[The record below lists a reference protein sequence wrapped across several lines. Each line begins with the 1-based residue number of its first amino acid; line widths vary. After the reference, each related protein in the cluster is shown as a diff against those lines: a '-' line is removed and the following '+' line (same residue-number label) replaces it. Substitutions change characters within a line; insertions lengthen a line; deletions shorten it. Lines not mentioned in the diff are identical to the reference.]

1 MSCDPTAFLPSEIA
15 NGERPHNAAN
25 SYGVRQMLSEARA
38 WRRSGRRAVVGLL
51 VAGLAVTSGTL
62 LRAQAQE
69 AVIRLLAELTD
80 AVAPS
85 GFEGPVR
92 DILRREWQGLLT
104 DIRAD
109 GIGNLYGTLP
119 GPAGSPRVLLM
130 AHMDEVGFLV
140 RYIDADGFVY
150 FNPVGGYLDQSV
162 LTQRMTILTP
172 KGPVT
177 GYTGFKSGHIVSPEE
192 HSRLVLLQDMFIDV
206 GVKNHAEA
214 EALGIR
220 PGLPISYGTRFT
232 VLSGGNRYLAKAF
245 DDRVGLAVAIEALRQ
260 LKALPHPNTVEM
272 AATVQEENGLRGAA
286 VVETTTHPDI
296 VINLE
301 IGIAGDFPLLTTP
314 KLSQEALG
322 RGPGLFV
329 FDGSMIPNAKY
340 VTWIVGLAQAHHI
353 PMQFESVT
361 GYGEDGAQLQK
372 SGSGLAAVNIGVP
385 TRYGHSQSGVID
397 RADFDN
403 TVKLVVQMIQG
414 LSADQI
420 KAITS
425 F

>member
-1 MSCDPTAFLPSEIA
+1 MRSRMRPWPRTARLSVAVALTGVMAAGASALAQPQDP
-15 NGERPHNAAN
+15 
-25 SYGVRQMLSEARA
+25 
-38 WRRSGRRAVVGLL
+38 VV
-51 VAGLAVTSGTL
+51 
-62 LRAQAQE
+62 
-69 AVIRLLAELTD
+69 RLLAELTD

-92 DILRREWQGLLT
+92 EILKREWDGLLT
-104 DIRAD
+104 DIHAD
-109 GIGNLYGTLP
+109 GIGNLFGTLP

-140 RYIDADGFVY
+140 RHIDPDGFVY
-150 FNPVGGYLDQSV
+150 FNPVGGYFDQSV
-162 LTQRMTILTP
+162 LTQRMTIMTAN
-172 KGPVT
+172 GPVT

-192 HSRLVLLQDMFIDV
+192 RTRLVHQQDMFIDI
-206 GVKNHAEA
+206 GVRSRGEA
-214 EALGIR
+214 EALGVR
-220 PGLPISYGTRFT
+220 PGLPITYGTRFT
-232 VLSGGNRYLAKAF
+232 ALRGTTRYLAKAF

-260 LKALPHPNTVEM
+260 LKSSAHPNAVEM

-286 VVETTTHPDI
+286 LVQASTHPDI

-301 IGIAGDFPLLTTP
+301 IGIAGDFPLLTSP
-314 KLSQEALG
+314 QLSQEALG
-322 RGPGLFV
+322 KGPGVFV

-340 VTWIVGLAQAHHI
+340 VDWIIDLAKTHGI
-353 PMQFESVT
+353 PIQFESVT

-372 SGSGLAAVNIGVP
+372 SGSGLAAVNLGVP

-403 TVKLVVQMIQG
+403 TVKLVVQMIQE
-414 LSADQI
+414 LSAERI
-420 KAITS
+420 KAIAS